1 MASGRDAIGNITRM
15 DNAIVGIEKRLLNVR
30 QQYENVIKQ
39 FETAKI
45 EVAKTFF
52 SEEELQAKSKRLDEL
67 NILLN
72 MDEKRQRAGKIIMD
86 EADSI
91 LFHHI

>member
-45 EVAKTFF
+45 EVAKTFV

-91 LFHHI
+91 LLHHI

>member
-1 MASGRDAIGNITRM
+1 M
-15 DNAIVGIEKRLLNVR
+15 DNAIAGIEKRLLNVR

-45 EVAKTFF
+45 EVAKTFV

-67 NILLN
+67 IILLVKKKKYSKN
-72 MDEKRQRAGKIIMD
+72 QTIQSRKMPKYR
-86 EADSI
+86 
-91 LFHHI
+91 